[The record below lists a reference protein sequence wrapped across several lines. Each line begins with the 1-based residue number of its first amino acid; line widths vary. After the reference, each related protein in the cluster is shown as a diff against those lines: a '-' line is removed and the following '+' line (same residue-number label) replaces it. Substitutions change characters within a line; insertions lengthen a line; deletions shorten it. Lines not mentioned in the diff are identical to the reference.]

1 MEDLTAAR
9 PEYQEIR
16 ESLRE
21 GESGD
26 TIVPDTLTYRWWQ
39 FLCAVSV
46 ANILLWT
53 LAAWEVS
60 READVYQFKQL
71 VLSGLFV
78 AACAFR
84 SILPRI
90 DLERMCLWDSRFSSV
105 FLGRSV
111 ATIAE
116 MCFALQ
122 CALLLVK
129 LSHSTGASIIGTIGL
144 TVLPIIFVAELA
156 CWCAVVTLNHI
167 GHAIEEL
174 LWSIMAVLVATGL
187 VIYYEQTGGGLPL
200 WVAIGLI
207 ASAGTTA
214 LIMFVDIPLYVARW
228 RTGRRAG
235 LRYLRIRDGLKD
247 AFVRRQV
254 THASEHWRNDIL
266 WMSLYF
272 SAGVWVSLVIVFV

>member
-1 MEDLTAAR
+1 MEDLTGAR
-9 PEYQEIR
+9 PEYQDFRKSFR
-16 ESLRE
+16 ESE
-21 GESGD
+21 GGH
-26 TIVPDTLTYRWWQ
+26 TIVPDALTYRWWQ

-46 ANILLWT
+46 TNILLWA
-53 LAAWEVS
+53 LAAWGVS
-60 READVYQFKQL
+60 REPHGYQLKQL
-71 VLSGLFV
+71 LLSGLFV

-90 DLERMCLWDSRFSSV
+90 DLERMCLWDSPFSSV

-116 MCFALQ
+116 ICFALQ
-122 CALLLVK
+122 CALLLFK

-144 TVLPIIFVAELA
+144 TVLPIIFIAELA

-174 LWSIMAVLVATGL
+174 LWSIMVLLVATGL

-214 LIMFVDIPLYVARW
+214 LIMFVDIPLYITRW
-228 RTGRRAG
+228 RNSKRAG

-254 THASEHWRNDIL
+254 THASEDWRNDVL

-272 SAGVWVSLVIVFV
+272 SVGVWVSLVIIFV

>member
-1 MEDLTAAR
+1 MEDLTGAR
-9 PEYQEIR
+9 PEYQGFRKSFR
-16 ESLRE
+16 ESE
-21 GESGD
+21 GGH
-26 TIVPDTLTYRWWQ
+26 TILPDTLAYRWWQ

-46 ANILLWT
+46 TNILLWT
-53 LAAWEVS
+53 LAAWGLS
-60 READVYQFKQL
+60 READGYQFKQL
-71 VLSGLFV
+71 ILSGLFV
-78 AACAFR
+78 AGCAFR

-90 DLERMCLWDSRFSSV
+90 DLERMCLWDSPFSSV

-111 ATIAE
+111 ATFAE
-116 MCFALQ
+116 ICFALQ
-122 CALLLVK
+122 CTLLLFK
-129 LSHSTGASIIGTIGL
+129 LSHATGASIIGTIGL

-174 LWSIMAVLVATGL
+174 LWSIMVVLVATGL

-214 LIMFVDIPLYVARW
+214 LIMFVDIPLYIARW
-228 RTGRRAG
+228 RTGKRVG
-235 LRYLRIRDGLKD
+235 LRYLRFRDGLKD

-254 THASEHWRNDIL
+254 THASEDWRNDVL

-272 SAGVWVSLVIVFV
+272 SVGVWVSLLIVFV

>member
-1 MEDLTAAR
+1 MEDLTGTRSAC
-9 PEYQEIR
+9 QEVRKSFR
-16 ESLRE
+16 ESE
-21 GESGD
+21 AGQ
-26 TIVPDTLTYRWWQ
+26 TIVRDTLTYRWWQ

-53 LAAWEVS
+53 FAAWGLS
-60 READVYQFKQL
+60 READGYQIKQL
-71 VLSGLFV
+71 ILSGLFV

-90 DLERMCLWDSRFSSV
+90 DLERMCLWDSPFSSV
-105 FLGRSV
+105 LLGRSV

-116 MCFALQ
+116 LCFAMQ
-122 CALLLVK
+122 CALLLFK

-174 LWSIMAVLVATGL
+174 LWSIMVVLVATGL

-214 LIMFVDIPLYVARW
+214 LIIFVDIPLYIARW
-228 RTGRRAG
+228 RTRRRAG

-254 THASEHWRNDIL
+254 TQASEDWRNDVL

>member
-1 MEDLTAAR
+1 MEDLTGAR
-9 PEYQEIR
+9 PEYQDFRKSFR
-16 ESLRE
+16 ESE
-21 GESGD
+21 GGH
-26 TIVPDTLTYRWWQ
+26 TIVPDALTYRWWQ
-39 FLCAVSV
+39 FLCAVSIT
-46 ANILLWT
+46 NILLWT
-53 LAAWEVS
+53 LAAWGVS
-60 READVYQFKQL
+60 REPDAYQFKQL
-71 VLSGLFV
+71 ILSGLFV

-90 DLERMCLWDSRFSSV
+90 DLERMCLWDSPFSSV

-111 ATIAE
+111 ATLAE
-116 MCFALQ
+116 ICFALQ
-122 CALLLVK
+122 CALLLFK

-144 TVLPIIFVAELA
+144 TVLPIIFIAELA

-174 LWSIMAVLVATGL
+174 LWSIMVVLVATGL

-214 LIMFVDIPLYVARW
+214 LIMFVDIPLYVTRW
-228 RTGRRAG
+228 RTGKRAG
-235 LRYLRIRDGLKD
+235 LRYLRMRDGLRD
-247 AFVRRQV
+247 AFVRRHV
-254 THASEHWRNDIL
+254 THASEDWRSDAL

-272 SAGVWVSLVIVFV
+272 SVGVWVSLVIVFV

>member
-1 MEDLTAAR
+1 MEDLTGAR
-9 PEYQEIR
+9 AEYHKSFR
-16 ESLRE
+16 ESE
-21 GESGD
+21 GVGHQ
-26 TIVPDTLTYRWWQ
+26 TVPDTLTYRWWQ

-46 ANILLWT
+46 TNILLWT
-53 LAAWEVS
+53 LAAWGLS
-60 READVYQFKQL
+60 READGYQFKQL
-71 VLSGLFV
+71 ILSGLFV

-90 DLERMCLWDSRFSSV
+90 DLERMCLWDSPFSSV

-116 MCFALQ
+116 ICFALQ
-122 CALLLVK
+122 CVLLLFK

-214 LIMFVDIPLYVARW
+214 LIMFVDIPLYIARW

-254 THASEHWRNDIL
+254 THASEDWRNEVL

-272 SAGVWVSLVIVFV
+272 SAGVWVSLAIVFV